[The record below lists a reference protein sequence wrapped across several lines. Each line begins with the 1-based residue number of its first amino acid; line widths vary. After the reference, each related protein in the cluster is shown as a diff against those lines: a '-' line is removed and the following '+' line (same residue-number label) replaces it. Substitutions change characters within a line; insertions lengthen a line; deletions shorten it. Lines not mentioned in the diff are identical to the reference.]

1 MQKKR
6 VYKFAVIALIGVFV
20 SFMLANTVFIH
31 SHSLAD
37 GTHISHSHPYNPSTG
52 HTHSANALSLINAFN
67 CTVISFQGLL
77 PLVLALIA
85 SLVTIYSCGNIVDV
99 SPKENSTAS
108 LRAPPVL

>member
-31 SHSLAD
+31 YHSLAD
-37 GTHISHSHPYNPSTG
+37 GTHISHSHPYSPSTG
-52 HTHSANALSLINAFN
+52 HTHTASALSLINAFN
-67 CTVISFQGLL
+67 CAAISFQGVL

-85 SLVTIYSCGNIVDV
+85 SVVAIYVCGNIIDV
-99 SPKENSTAS
+99 SPKEKPTAS